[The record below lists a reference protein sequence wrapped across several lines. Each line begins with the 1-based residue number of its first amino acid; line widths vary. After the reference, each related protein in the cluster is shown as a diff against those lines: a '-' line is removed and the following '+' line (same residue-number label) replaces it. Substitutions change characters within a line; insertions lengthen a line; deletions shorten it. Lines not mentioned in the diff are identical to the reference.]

1 MLYEDKYIE
10 VKVWS
15 AKFTAYDA
23 KKLIEQG
30 VSTLLCHGRITGKA
44 KKILNT
50 ANIQYREN
58 ISSDELE
65 VDELYHDEK
74 GESMEFLFM
83 KGWNYGNSIVIR
95 SKLLKD
101 IVKTRSLLGLQN
113 ITETIPE
120 GLEEAGEEIDRF
132 DLREVRYQLAK
143 DITTLLTG
151 QLQAV
156 TQENGPHDNPQI
168 LVTLLQEILSEDNT
182 HFRFG

>member
-1 MLYEDKYIE
+1 MPYENKYIE

-30 VSTLLCHGRITGKA
+30 VSSLLCHGRITGKA
-44 KKILNT
+44 QKILNE
-50 ANIQYREN
+50 ADIQYREN

-65 VDELYHDEK
+65 IDELYHDEK

-83 KGWNYGNSIVIR
+83 KGWDYGNSIVIR
-95 SKLLKD
+95 SQLLKD
-101 IVKTRSLLGLQN
+101 IVKTRSLLGLKN

-132 DLREVRYQLAK
+132 DLREIRYQLAE
-143 DITTLLTG
+143 DIATLLTG
-151 QLQAV
+151 QLKYV
-156 TQENGPHDNPQI
+156 TQQNGHHDNPQI
-168 LVTLLQEILSEDNT
+168 LVTLLQEILSEENT